1 MKFRNLVFLF
11 IVALILVAWF
21 TKPDYD
27 DFMVFREEQASDLH
41 GPPVVDYTDG
51 FLFSQ
56 VKVTHFQALE
66 KPAVDSTGQTQTLA
80 VPSQTE
86 KYIGLF
92 GRFWSID

>member
-11 IVALILVAWF
+11 IVILILVAWF

-27 DFMVFREEQASDLH
+27 DFMAFREEQASDLH
-41 GPPVVDYTDG
+41 SPPVVDYSDG

-56 VKVTHFQALE
+56 VKVTHFQPLE
-66 KPAVDSTGQTQTLA
+66 KMAADSTGQQQTLA
-80 VPSQTE
+80 VPTQVE
-86 KYIGLF
+86 KYIGVF